1 MKYQIETNIQKLK
14 MELYLRAMS
23 IHLYTYSKGE
33 TRIHLTEVS
42 SMINPLHVLTSSEIE
57 KWERFTHQKRK
68 DEFLTTRAI
77 RTLRFNLNEITY
89 SANGAPYL
97 ENGPYISISH
107 ATGLVGLA
115 ENDKYSIGLDL
126 EIKAN
131 KAIRLH
137 SKFLSEN
144 EQVVFNCNSE
154 TEMTA
159 CWSAKETL
167 YKLAGRKKIDFKKE
181 LLLSPIE
188 KNLWLGKIINP
199 DHERWVKIAIFEHN
213 EYIITFNTS
222 PIEFIYY

>member
-1 MKYQIETNIQKLK
+1 
-14 MELYLRAMS
+14 MELYLRGMS
-23 IHLYTYSKGE
+23 VHLFTYSKGE
-33 TRIHLTEVS
+33 TQIHLAEVS
-42 SMINPLHVLTSSEIE
+42 SKFDPLTVLTASEIE

-77 RTLRFNLNEITY
+77 RTLRFDLNEIAY

-97 ENGPYISISH
+97 EEGPYISISH

-115 ENDKYSIGLDL
+115 ENGTHSIGLDL

-144 EQVVFNCNSE
+144 EQVLFDCNSE

-188 KNLWLGKIINP
+188 KNLWQGKIINP
-199 DHERWVKIAIFEHN
+199 DHERWVKIAIFEHHD
-213 EYIITFNTS
+213 YMITFNSS

>member
-1 MKYQIETNIQKLK
+1 
-14 MELYLRAMS
+14 MELYLRIMS
-23 IHLYTYSKGE
+23 VQLFTYSKGD
-33 TRIHLTEVS
+33 TQIHLAEVS
-42 SMINPLHVLTSSEIE
+42 GNVDPLTVFTASELE
-57 KWERFTHQKRK
+57 KWKKFTHQKRK

-77 RTLRFNLNEITY
+77 RTSKFGLNGILY

-97 ENGPYISISH
+97 EDGPYISISH

-115 ENDKYSIGLDL
+115 ENGLFPIGLDL
-126 EIKAN
+126 EVKAN

-144 EQVVFNCNSE
+144 EKILFDCNSE
-154 TEMTA
+154 TEMTT

-167 YKLAGRKKIDFKKE
+167 YKLAGRNKIDFKTE

-188 KNLWLGKIINP
+188 KNLWQGKIINP
-199 DHERWVKIAIFEHN
+199 DHERWVKIAIFEHLD
-213 EYIITFNTS
+213 YIITFNSS